1 MLLVISNW
9 LEPTNAE
16 HIKQDLIV
24 DDFVRFENIAFGNA
38 LSFVA
43 IRLQLPL
50 AVSMC
55 CWIGLIQST
64 LYWTRR

>member
-16 HIKQDLIV
+16 HIKQDLIE

-55 CWIGLIQST
+55 C
-64 LYWTRR
+64 